1 MLKMENVK
9 NVSTLPAPVAVAIPL
24 SVIEARNALVKAET
38 KSYGARITYSVELN
52 SMAGCAWYRDGAE
65 KVVTVETEKSN
76 LYAALKKVGHS
87 NPSKVWGDIKKYALL
102 DAQEKGLFGETKPVE
117 GEAGEGESTGGA
129 NANAPRPTQLR
140 LIEELTALYK
150 LCDKEKSFLTD
161 QQKTASLKISEAL
174 RALGVDLSL
183 IKTGK

>member
-1 MLKMENVK
+1 MENVK
-9 NVSTLPAPVAVAIPL
+9 NVSTLPTPVAVAVAIPL
-24 SVIEARNALVKAET
+24 SVIEARNALVKAES

-102 DAQEKGLFGETKPVE
+102 DAQEKGLFGETKTVE
-117 GEAGEGESTGGA
+117 GEGGEGESTGNA
-129 NANAPRPTQLR
+129 NVNAPRSPRVRYLD
-140 LIEELTALYK
+140 ELTALYSFGEREK
-150 LCDKEKSFLTD
+150 AFLPDDLKEVHL
-161 QQKTASLKISEAL
+161 LISK
-174 RALGVDLSL
+174 ALGVMKVDLSM